1 MSVEFR
7 RATVDDV
14 RTLTETRQKIWATTY
29 RGIYPDEMIDQY
41 DFDCHAARDVLRITD
56 ARNDVFLAWDGGRC
70 VGYFYYGPC
79 GYGSYRDFELC
90 LNSLY
95 FLPEY
100 RRMGLGRRV
109 FAQLKAVCRVRNIRK
124 FFCGCSCHNAPA
136 QAFYRKMGGVVG
148 EIHDGHANKAEDI
161 LYFEFYLGE
170 IT

>member
-1 MSVEFR
+1 M
-7 RATVDDV
+7 
-14 RTLTETRQKIWATTY
+14 
-29 RGIYPDEMIDQY
+29 
-41 DFDCHAARDVLRITD
+41 
-56 ARNDVFLAWDGGRC
+56 
-70 VGYFYYGPC
+70 GYFYYGPC

-95 FLPEY
+95 FLSEY

-109 FAQLKAVCRVRNIRK
+109 FAQLKAMCRARNIRK
-124 FFCGCSCHNAPA
+124 FFCGCSLHNAPA

-148 EIHDGHANKAEDI
+148 EIRGGHANKAEDI